1 MKHTAF
7 AAEERS
13 KKAQNKEPLESAS
26 VSFSPKLKNNN
37 IIIIIHLFTVGK
49 VSSQYKLIKTN
60 YLNINPIYKCC
71 IGIVLPSNF

>member
-1 MKHTAF
+1 MRVHF
-7 AAEERS
+7 
-13 KKAQNKEPLESAS
+13 N
-26 VSFSPKLKNNN
+26 SPEQDLHSDSEKDLMGVI

>member
-1 MKHTAF
+1 M
-7 AAEERS
+7 S
-13 KKAQNKEPLESAS
+13 YIIII
-26 VSFSPKLKNNN
+26 

>member
-1 MKHTAF
+1 MNVLGIP
-7 AAEERS
+7 R
-13 KKAQNKEPLESAS
+13 QPLGFDPALVSAGI
-26 VSFSPKLKNNN
+26 